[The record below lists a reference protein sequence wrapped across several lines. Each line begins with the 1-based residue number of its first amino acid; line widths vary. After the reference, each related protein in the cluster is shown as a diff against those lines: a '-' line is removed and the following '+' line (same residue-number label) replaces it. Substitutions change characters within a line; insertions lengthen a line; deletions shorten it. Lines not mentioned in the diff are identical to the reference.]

1 MPPSPPTTPGRLILA
16 SGSPQRRK
24 LLADAGY
31 RFEVIAPQIVEE
43 QGACSQCGP
52 AELVSILALRKA
64 AAVVQ
69 GEPRQRLNEQQVD
82 DSVTV
87 IGCDTVAECGGEI
100 LGKPQ
105 NDEHARKMLE
115 RLSGQSHRVYSGLCI
130 WSVSIG
136 VPATRVAVTHLQM
149 DRLTEEAIDTY
160 LQTDLW
166 QGKAGAFGYQ
176 DGPDWLHLEQGSE
189 SNVVGLPLELLAEML
204 RVIEAPERP

>member
-1 MPPSPPTTPGRLILA
+1 MPSSPPTIPGRLILA

-31 RFEVIAPQIVEE
+31 RFEVIASQIVEE

-69 GEPRQRLNEQQVD
+69 GEPLQRLNEPQGN
-82 DSVTV
+82 DSATV

-105 NDEHARKMLE
+105 NAEHARKMLQ
-115 RLSGQSHRVYSGLCI
+115 RLSGQPHRVYSGLCV
-130 WSVSIG
+130 W
-136 VPATRVAVTHLQM
+136 PLATGIPTTEIEITQLRM
-149 DRLTEEAIDTY
+149 DRLDEQLIDDY

-176 DGPDWLHLEQGSE
+176 DGPDWLHIEEGSA
-189 SNVVGLPLELLAEML
+189 SNVIGLPLELLGKML
-204 RVIEAPERP
+204 AAAIPA